1 MALRQVSEDEWYVKE
16 RMLLNWRF
24 YSLIRLP
31 INRVLPARPKQ
42 NKKCQEDP
50 SVRPTSLNF
59 VGISHSI
66 SPKLSFPFI
75 PLSRSSLP
83 HPFLLFTPS
92 SALAPLLPP
101 PPSYIITFHT
111 LLNHALTPFSQHFRP
126 LPLFSLFNPLLPL
139 LPLSAESFSIF
150 YEKTGKVF
158 DIDLTIIPVF
168 LSLLLYFLLY
178 LFSLSPS
185 WDQWF
190 FAIYL
195 LAPAQRNRM
204 QPILV
209 SYELRS
215 TVNYSIL
222 SCAGAKKYRFSFLLC
237 KVPLIY

>member
-1 MALRQVSEDEWYVKE
+1 
-16 RMLLNWRF
+16 MLLNWRF

-42 NKKCQEDP
+42 NKKCQEEP

-83 HPFLLFTPS
+83 HPFLSLP
-92 SALAPLLPP
+92 LRPLLPPYCPP

-139 LPLSAESFSIF
+139 SAESFSIF

-168 LSLLLYFLLY
+168 LSLSYFISYYIYFL
-178 LFSLSPS
+178 SLHLGTSG
-185 WDQWF
+185 F

-195 LAPAQRNRM
+195 LAPAERNRM
-204 QPILV
+204 RPISV
-209 SYELRS
+209 SYKIRS
-215 TVNYSIL
+215 AVNYS
-222 SCAGAKKYRFSFLLC
+222 
-237 KVPLIY
+237 